1 MVQIELYSATSC
13 PYAQRTRLL
22 LSEKGIEHILH
33 EVDLD
38 AKPAWFDRISPYSK
52 VPVLKQ
58 GNVVIWESSIINE
71 YIEEL
76 FPDPPLM
83 PLDPA
88 RRAHARFWIDFCNVR
103 FTPTWYKL
111 LLAQDAQERASLT
124 ARLRDHFLFMEH
136 QGIAALGGG
145 PHLMGSEMSL
155 VDITF
160 YPWFE
165 RLPVMAHYR
174 NFRIPDECRLLR
186 RWARRMS
193 QRQSVRESA
202 HPAEFYIL
210 RNARYADGTAVGT
223 TAIDMRQ

>member
-1 MVQIELYSATSC
+1 MAQIELYSATSC

-22 LSEKGIEHILH
+22 LSETGVPHTLH

-38 AKPAWFDRISPYSK
+38 DKPAWFDRISPYSK
-52 VPVLKQ
+52 VPVLKR
-58 GNVVIWESSIINE
+58 GSVVIWESSIINE

-83 PLDPA
+83 PLDPG
-88 RRAHARFWIDFCNVR
+88 RRAHARFRIDFCNVR

-111 LLAQDAQERASLT
+111 LLAQDAQDRASL
-124 ARLRDHFLFMEH
+124 AERLRGHFLFMEH
-136 QGIAALGGG
+136 EGIAASGGG
-145 PHLMGSEMSL
+145 PHWMGSEMSL

-174 NFRIPDECRLLR
+174 NFSPPDECRLLR
-186 RWARRMS
+186 RWSRRMS
-193 QRQSVRESA
+193 QRRSMRESA
-202 HPAEFYIL
+202 HPAEFYIR
-210 RNARYADGTAVGT
+210 RNARYADGTADGT
-223 TAIDMRQ
+223 IAVDMRQ